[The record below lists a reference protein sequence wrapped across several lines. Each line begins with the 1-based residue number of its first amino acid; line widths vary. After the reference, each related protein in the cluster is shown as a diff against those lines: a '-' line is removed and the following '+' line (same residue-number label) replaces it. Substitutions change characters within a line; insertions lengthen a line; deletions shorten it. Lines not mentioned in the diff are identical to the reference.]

1 LSEAKGYRDS
11 APDGFNAAGRA
22 DASGR
27 RHGAVYD
34 HRLFQY
40 GAATMTDT
48 GLPTYLNRGLSLT
61 HAELCTQNERTHSS
75 AATYG

>member
-1 LSEAKGYRDS
+1 
-11 APDGFNAAGRA
+11 
-22 DASGR
+22 
-27 RHGAVYD
+27 
-34 HRLFQY
+34 
-40 GAATMTDT
+40 MTDT